1 MGTFVLTDAS
11 VTINGVDLSDHVRS
25 ISFPY
30 EAEEVD
36 DTNMGD
42 TTRIMQGGLINYGV
56 DIEFSQDFASGK
68 VDDSLFD
75 IVGTVVPVILIPVNT
90 TVSATNPKFTMNML
104 VGSYN
109 PINGSIGDLAVAPV
123 HLAPAGAV
131 TRGTSP

>member
-11 VTINGVDLSDHVRS
+11 VTINAVDLSDHVRS

-56 DIEFSQDFASGK
+56 DIEFSQDFAAGK
-68 VDDSLFD
+68 VDATLFS
-75 IVGTVVPVILIPVNT
+75 IIGTVVAVILIPVNT
-90 TVSATNPKFTMNML
+90 TVSATNPSFTMNML

-123 HLAPAGAV
+123 HLAPGGAV
-131 TRGTSP
+131 VRATSP